1 MNIPTI
7 SKSSFIRGSKCPK
20 SLWLHFN
27 QPNERDEISKSQ
39 QQIFDTGHSVGSL
52 AQQRYPGGIDAS
64 RGEPWKIQEAVAYT
78 QELIRNGQEV
88 IYEAA
93 FLAPGPTPISEFVSA
108 EYSGSQGD
116 LLCYMDILVKEKD
129 GWVAY
134 EVKAST
140 SVKEYHLL
148 DVAFQDLVINGS
160 GLPLKR
166 ISLMHLNNQYVRR
179 GDLHLEQLFTIATM
193 TETVMDKQQEILELL
208 VPLQEMFLLGEMPSI
223 EMGGHC
229 YKPFNCD
236 FLDFCAQNTQEQQKE
251 TEGRPANRDQAGLDQ
266 FLDELEYPLYFMDFE
281 TIQFA
286 VPQYDESRP
295 YQQIPFQYSLHVG
308 QVRQVDQVRQL
319 DHYEYLGTPPVD
331 PRREFIE
338 TLLERLG
345 SYGSIIVWNKTF
357 EMSRLREIA
366 RDFPEYASRIEP
378 LFDRVAD
385 LMAPFRK
392 KHLYLPEM
400 NGSYSLKAVLPVI
413 VPELSYKELGIQEG
427 GSASMA
433 YEQLY
438 HEEIPETIS
447 QTRRDLLDYCKM
459 DTLAMVEILNTIKS
473 IT

>member
-1 MNIPTI
+1 
-7 SKSSFIRGSKCPK
+7 
-20 SLWLHFN
+20 
-27 QPNERDEISKSQ
+27 
-39 QQIFDTGHSVGSL
+39 
-52 AQQRYPGGIDAS
+52 
-64 RGEPWKIQEAVAYT
+64 
-78 QELIRNGQEV
+78 
-88 IYEAA
+88 
-93 FLAPGPTPISEFVSA
+93 
-108 EYSGSQGD
+108 
-116 LLCYMDILVKEKD
+116 
-129 GWVAY
+129 
-134 EVKAST
+134 
-140 SVKEYHLL
+140 
-148 DVAFQDLVINGS
+148 
-160 GLPLKR
+160 
-166 ISLMHLNNQYVRR
+166 
-179 GDLHLEQLFTIATM
+179 
-193 TETVMDKQQEILELL
+193 
-208 VPLQEMFLLGEMPSI
+208 
-223 EMGGHC
+223 
-229 YKPFNCD
+229 
-236 FLDFCAQNTQEQQKE
+236 
-251 TEGRPANRDQAGLDQ
+251 
-266 FLDELEYPLYFMDFE
+266 MDFE